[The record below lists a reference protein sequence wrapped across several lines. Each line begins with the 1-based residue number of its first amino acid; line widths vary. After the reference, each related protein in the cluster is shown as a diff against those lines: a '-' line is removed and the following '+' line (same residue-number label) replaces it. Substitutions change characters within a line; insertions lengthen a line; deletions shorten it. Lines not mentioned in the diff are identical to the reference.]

1 MRHTVIN
8 NNRKS
13 TADCL
18 YFPRDLL
25 NETMSHTHTKVQFPF
40 PLSGSLWK
48 EYLGKISVKSGRK
61 MEGGGGV
68 YSVQY
73 KNISPRDRI
82 IRSKGSITVGASLPE
97 DGGRHDFR
105 MVEFH

>member
-1 MRHTVIN
+1 MIN
-8 NNRKS
+8 NNRMS

-18 YFPRDLL
+18 HFPRDLF
-25 NETMSHTHTKVQFPF
+25 NEMMSHTHTKVQFPF

-48 EYLGKISVKSGRK
+48 EYLSKISAKSERK
-61 MEGGGGV
+61 MGGGGEV

-73 KNISPRDRI
+73 KNITASNRI
-82 IRSKGSITVGASLPE
+82 ARSKGSITVGTSLPE